1 MSTHCFARLCQV
13 ARDRIRITTAYF
25 VPDSEMLDRLCGAA
39 DRGVDVGLLVPGPNA
54 DKRFVQLA
62 GAAAYETLMHHG
74 VAIWTFQPSMLH
86 AKILTVDGVLA
97 DIGSA
102 NLNPRST
109 SLDEEINVV
118 TIEPALVATLD
129 RQFDEDLER
138 SIRLQPGRWE
148 RRSFAQRTA
157 ETVVRPLK
165 RLF

>member
-1 MSTHCFARLCQV
+1 M
-13 ARDRIRITTAYF
+13 I
-25 VPDSEMLDRLCGAA
+25 DRLCAAA

-62 GAAAYETLMHHG
+62 GEAEYETLHEHG

-102 NLNPRST
+102 NLNARST

-118 TIEPALVATLD
+118 AIDPALVATLD

-138 SIRLQPGRWE
+138 SIRLQPGRWK
-148 RRSFAQRTA
+148 RRSRCATRRRD
-157 ETVVRPLK
+157 VVQPFK